1 MFEGLNVKVAES
13 AVGRWFRLDGSGH
26 PKQREGSLFT
36 TELRAGTTTFFAMAY
51 IIAVNA
57 SILSDSGGTCVCES
71 TPDDPICLNNEAY
84 ALCKEIVRRDLITT
98 SAAVAALASV
108 LMGFFA
114 NLPVALAPGLGL
126 NAYFAYSVVGF
137 NGSGKVTYQE
147 ALAAVFLEGW
157 LFFILSLFG
166 VRQWL
171 ARIIPR
177 SLTLATGAGIGLFI
191 ALIGLGSAGLG
202 VVGGD
207 YTNLVG
213 LGVLLHIFPGSI
225 LFHPPSTRVTSC
237 LRISSMDLQ
246 WTFEDDGKVSP
257 LFLLIALPPGRAVVY
272 PYPRLPHLPSRRLS
286 EYLFC
291 YRDPE
296 HPNYCLSHVLRSPTM
311 WLGIFVGGIFTTL
324 LLLYRVRGAIILGI
338 LLVSIISWPRTTPVT
353 LFPHTAVGD
362 SNFDFFKK
370 VVAFHKLEKIG
381 NALDYNYGKG
391 QVWIA
396 LITFLYVDLFDTTG
410 TLYSMAKFSGVMNP
424 RTRDF
429 EGSTVAYM
437 VDAFSISMGALMGTS
452 PVTAFI
458 ESATGISDGGKTGI
472 TAIVTGF
479 CFFIAVFFAPIF
491 ASIPGYA
498 TGGALV
504 LVGSLMIKNVV
515 DINWHYVGDAVP
527 AFLTLIIIPFTYNIA
542 YGLITGIVTYVL
554 LNTLPW
560 AIRRLSGRRI
570 SPPGYEDEREPWS
583 IPDDGLLPLWMRKL
597 ARGDR
602 RFWTDDGDENFGDN
616 NSVRSHKTADEGVD
630 STGKTSEEVEKGRI

>member
-57 SILSDSGGTCVCES
+57 SILSDSGGTC
-71 TPDDPICLNNEAY
+71 AY

-213 LGVLLHIFPGSI
+213 LGGCTAECEHHFFFEISAFSPASHFPGLDLVSSPFYSRDILPSNILDGPVMDLRRRWQSLATLPPHCSSTRSCSRLSVSPFAPSALTTPLRAFVLLSAH
-225 LFHPPSTRVTSC
+225 
-237 LRISSMDLQ
+237 
-246 WTFEDDGKVSP
+246 
-257 LFLLIALPPGRAVVY
+257 
-272 PYPRLPHLPSRRLS
+272 
-286 EYLFC
+286 
-291 YRDPE
+291 RDPE

-570 SPPGYEDEREPWS
+570 SPPATKMSASP
-583 IPDDGLLPLWMRKL
+583 GLFPMTAFSLSGCASSHVETVVSGPTTETRTL
-597 ARGDR
+597 ATTTASAVTRPPR
-602 RFWTDDGDENFGDN
+602 RC
-616 NSVRSHKTADEGVD
+616 
-630 STGKTSEEVEKGRI
+630 

>member
-1 MFEGLNVKVAES
+1 MFETLNTKVAES

-26 PKQREGSLFT
+26 PRQREGSLFT

-57 SILSDSGGTCVCES
+57 AILSDSGGTCVCDS
-71 TPDDPICLNNEAY
+71 TPEDPICLQNQDY

-98 SAAVAALASV
+98 SAAVAALASI
-108 LMGFFA
+108 LMGTFA

-137 NGSGKVTYQE
+137 NGSGSVTYRE

-166 VRQWL
+166 IRQWL

-207 YTNLVG
+207 FTNLVG
-213 LGVLLHIFPGSI
+213 LGGC
-225 LFHPPSTRVTSC
+225 T
-237 LRISSMDLQ
+237 DQ
-246 WTFEDDGKVSP
+246 
-257 LFLLIALPPGRAVVY
+257 
-272 PYPRLPHLPSRRLS
+272 
-286 EYLFC
+286 
-291 YRDPE
+291 YRDPL

-311 WLGIFVGGIFTTL
+311 WTGIFAGGIFTTL
-324 LLLYRVRGAIILGI
+324 LLLYRVRGAIIIGI
-338 LLVSIISWPRTTPVT
+338 MLVSIISWPRTTNVT
-353 LFPHTAVGD
+353 LFPHNPVGD
-362 SNFDFFKK
+362 ANFDFFKQ

-381 NALDYNYGKG
+381 NALDYNYAKG
-391 QVWIA
+391 HVWIA

-424 RTRDF
+424 RTKDF

-437 VDAFSISMGALMGTS
+437 IDAFSISMGALMGTS

-458 ESATGISDGGKTGI
+458 ESATGISDGGKTGL
-472 TAIVTGF
+472 TAITTGI

-515 DINWHYVGDAVP
+515 DINWGYVGDAVP
-527 AFLTLIIIPFTYNIA
+527 AFLTLIMIPFTYNIA
-542 YGLITGIVTYVL
+542 YGLITGILTYVL

-560 AIRRLSGRRI
+560 AIRRLTGRRI
-570 SPPGYEDEREPWS
+570 SPPGYEDEREAWE
-583 IPDDGLLPLWMRKL
+583 IPEDGLLPLWIRKL

-602 RFWTDDGDENFGDN
+602 RFWTDDDDLNYADD
-616 NSVRSHKTADEGVD
+616 RSARSRRSEEAAE
-630 STGKTSEEVEKGRI
+630 SGKDSEEVEKGKQ